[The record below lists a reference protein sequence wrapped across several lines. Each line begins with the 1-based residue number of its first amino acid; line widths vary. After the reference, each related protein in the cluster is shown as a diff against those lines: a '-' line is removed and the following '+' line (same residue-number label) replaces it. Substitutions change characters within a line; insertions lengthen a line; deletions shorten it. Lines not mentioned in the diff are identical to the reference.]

1 MTSGATA
8 AASPPARER
17 DLSQLLLIGIL
28 AVLGVVVA
36 VDASR
41 LRNDFAKLDP
51 VGPKAFPYAVAAA
64 LLVLA
69 ALLAVSVL
77 RGSVPEA
84 EEGEDIDLTQR
95 ADWTTVAKLVGV
107 FVFLIATVNVLGWAI
122 SGALFFAGC
131 SLTLGSRT
139 WLRDLAIGTA
149 LSVATFYA
157 FYSGLGVPLPAGILD
172 GIL

>member
-1 MTSGATA
+1 MSTPTDIQDTA
-8 AASPPARER
+8 PERER
-17 DLSQLLLIGIL
+17 DLSQLILVGIL
-28 AVLGVVVA
+28 AGLGILVA
-36 VDASR
+36 VNASR

-51 VGPKAFPYAVAAA
+51 VGPRAFPYAVAIG
-64 LLVLA
+64 LLILSV
-69 ALLAVSVL
+69 LLAIAVL
-77 RGSVPEA
+77 RGSLPES

-95 ADWTTVAKLVGV
+95 PDWLTVGKLVAV
-107 FVFLIATVNVLGWAI
+107 FLFLIATVNVLGWAI

-139 WLRDLAIGTA
+139 WLRDLAIGTV
-149 LSVATFYA
+149 LSVGSFYA